1 MEIHINGVGTEAR
14 LAIHHKNLPH
24 SEKSEITLEQ
34 GIDQDYESKIT
45 RKQGN
50 LEQNKTS
57 SQSDKVIRKQTEI

>member
-14 LAIHHKNLPH
+14 LAIHLPH
-24 SEKSEITLEQ
+24 SENSKITLEQ

-50 LEQNKTS
+50 LKQNKTS